1 VQPVSIQSDIR
12 VVIHVRQTPQYK
24 LNIKV
29 TNKPHV
35 YYEVITM
42 GKSCICPFYF
52 DHCQSFDLPIA
63 ITS

>member
-1 VQPVSIQSDIR
+1 MQPVSIHSDIR
-12 VVIHVRQTPQYK
+12 VVLHVRQTPQYK

-42 GKSCICPFYF
+42 GKSDDPPNIYTEKIE
-52 DHCQSFDLPIA
+52 D
-63 ITS
+63 TMK